1 MKQPG
6 YFRILPPLSLEVK
19 HLLYTPPR
27 LFERLVAPD
36 KLFSALLEFKFPS
49 RSEIRFFE
57 TLSALGYTDFEKEP
71 YHNFQVYYVQN
82 ACRQSHLTPHPL

>member
-6 YFRILPPLSLEVK
+6 YFQILPLLSLEFK

-27 LFERLVAPD
+27 LFERLVAPGE
-36 KLFSALLEFKFPS
+36 LFVALLEFKFPS
-49 RSEIRFFE
+49 QSEIRFFE
-57 TLSALGYTDFEKEP
+57 TLSALRYTDFEKGP
-71 YHNFQVYYVQN
+71 YHSFQVYYVQN

>member
-1 MKQPG
+1 MKKID
-6 YFRILPPLSLEVK
+6 YLKILPLLSLEVK

-36 KLFSALLEFKFPS
+36 ELFSALLEFKFSS

-57 TLSALGYTDFEKEP
+57 TLSALRYTDFEKGP
-71 YHNFQVYYVQN
+71 YHSFQVYYVQN